1 MEILKYAVIILLP
14 ILAFLISK
22 RYSGF
27 VDRELGRARGYYA
40 FICHIERKIG
50 VYLSPPD
57 RLGEGFSDP
66 YIADMIRMIEEGTK
80 LLDAYLACRGNMP
93 SDVDK
98 VLLDFFSDFGISDAS
113 LELRRAREA
122 SLRLE
127 KVLSDESARGEKQ
140 KRICAT
146 VAPSLAIGLVI
157 WLI

>member
-1 MEILKYAVIILLP
+1 MEIIKYVIIAMLP
-14 ILAFLISK
+14 ILALLISK
-22 RYSGF
+22 RYSAF
-27 VDRELGRARGYYA
+27 VDRELKRAVAYYA

-57 RLGEGFSDP
+57 RLGDGFGDP
-66 YIADMIRMIEEGTK
+66 LLADMIKRIEEGAS
-80 LLDAYLACRGNMP
+80 LADAYAACRGNMP
-93 SDVDK
+93 SEVDK
-98 VLLDFFSDFGISDAS
+98 ILFEFFSDFGISDAS

-127 KVLSDESARGEKQ
+127 RALSDLSLRGEKQ

>member
-1 MEILKYAVIILLP
+1 MKIIKYAIIIMLP
-14 ILAFLISK
+14 IFALLISR
-22 RYSGF
+22 RYSAF
-27 VDRELGRARGYYA
+27 VDRELQRAKGYYA
-40 FICHIERKIG
+40 FVCHIERKIG

-66 YIADMIRMIEEGTK
+66 ILADMIKMIEGGAR
-80 LLDAYLACRGNMP
+80 LIDAYVASRGNMP
-93 SDVDK
+93 SEVDK
-98 VLLDFFSDFGISDAS
+98 ILFEFFSDFGVGDAS

-127 KVLSDESARGEKQ
+127 RALSEELARGEKQ

-146 VAPSLAIGLVI
+146 VAPSLAISLVI